1 MVCSIQLCLSASR
14 HKGAEQ
20 TSRLPALPVQLVTK
34 SRLWAPVQQAS
45 PQQFPGLAAQGADG
59 LRRQWEALLNE
70 AALCKEELRQL
81 KLAHAIKQLLPQVHQ
96 VGISTKYGRKV
107 LTRLEKVQAV
117 RDELYAAKFEQ
128 PANMGRLRKALDDAA
143 AYSTL
148 IDASLL
154 ASIQD
159 STSHCLSA

>member
-1 MVCSIQLCLSASR
+1 M
-14 HKGAEQ
+14 
-20 TSRLPALPVQLVTK
+20 
-34 SRLWAPVQQAS
+34 
-45 PQQFPGLAAQGADG
+45 
-59 LRRQWEALLNE
+59 
-70 AALCKEELRQL
+70 
-81 KLAHAIKQLLPQVHQ
+81 
-96 VGISTKYGRKV
+96 GISTKYGRKV

-154 ASIQD
+154 ASIQVGVNVD
-159 STSHCLSA
+159 LVRFDEGLST